1 MITVD
6 IAKSVLTE
14 MLQVEK
20 SRHKLSEIV
29 NLAWPAILQE
39 ALNTIV
45 NYIDTAMIGGMG
57 AEASAAVGLTGT
69 VNWLVMSIP
78 GALGIGV
85 LSVAAQ
91 ANGAGDRE
99 TVRKAGQQSVFIT
112 IVMGLI
118 LTVLCL
124 AVSPFIV
131 AWLGGDELIRADAT
145 EYFVITMIPLVFRVA
160 NVVFSNALRGVSDM
174 KTPMYANLTM
184 NIVNIVLNFFLIY
197 PSRTVLGISIP
208 GAGLRVTGCAI
219 ATAVSFVMGGTM
231 MLVAF
236 LRNREYMITE
246 SGLHYDRHVMSKCLG
261 IGIPASVK
269 RSIICFGHVAFSSMI
284 AKLGVIPLAAHT
296 IAIQA
301 EQAFYIPG
309 YGFQSAAATL
319 AGNAVGERNKE
330 KLRHLAFTVCLMAAT
345 LMFAAGSALFIF
357 SEGLMGIFTP
367 DDAVIRLGASVLK
380 IVAVSE
386 PVYGIL
392 VILEGI
398 FDGIGDTKAPVF
410 FSIISM
416 WGIRILGTY
425 LMINLFGLGLEAVWV
440 MMVADNVSRCIMLL
454 VRFLRGRNIDRA
466 IEMNI

>member
-1 MITVD
+1 
-6 IAKSVLTE
+6 

-219 ATAVSFVMGGTM
+219 ATAASFVMGGTM

-398 FDGIGDTKAPVF
+398 FDGIGDTKAPVL

>member
-1 MITVD
+1 M
-6 IAKSVLTE
+6 
-14 MLQVEK
+14 EK

-91 ANGAGDRE
+91 ANGAGDRD

-124 AVSPFIV
+124 AVSPFI
-131 AWLGGDELIRADAT
+131 ATWLGGDELIRADAT

-219 ATAVSFVMGGTM
+219 ATATSFVMGGTM
-231 MLVAF
+231 MLIAF

-246 SGLHYDRHVMSKCLG
+246 SGLHYDRQVMSKCLG

-330 KLRHLAFTVCLMAAT
+330 KLRHLAFTVCLMAAA

-398 FDGIGDTKAPVF
+398 FDGIGDTKAPVL